1 LKENRRS
8 TGQDSCRRQ
17 DKVIVAEHKLL
28 NWKRGLSDDML
39 NGCGDLSG
47 SDFDD
52 LGAPEGGAAF
62 DDL

>member
-1 LKENRRS
+1 MKL
-8 TGQDSCRRQ
+8 D
-17 DKVIVAEHKLL
+17 KLL

-52 LGAPEGGAAF
+52 LGAPEGGNAF